1 MSSLSTLGR
10 VFLPSLMLFAASA
23 GAETTDSPPATSA
36 AEAKTQT
43 VVDDAGRFVA
53 TFPSPV
59 QRGSQDVDTK
69 VGKVTMNTVYHDGG
83 AIAYMVIFS
92 DYPAGSVAQSGGPEK
107 VCQNASDG
115 AVQSENAKVRTS
127 SPCQLGDVTG
137 LDVVADIPPKSTDA
151 AAASTVFHGRF
162 FVVGDRLY
170 QVMYI
175 SPPDNEASAE
185 AGAFFDSFR
194 LIR

>member
-1 MSSLSTLGR
+1 MSRLSTLGR
-10 VFLPSLMLFAASA
+10 VFLPALILFAVSARAETA
-23 GAETTDSPPATSA
+23 GAPPAGGA

-69 VGKVTMNTVYHDGG
+69 VGKVVMNTVYHDGG

-151 AAASTVFHGRF
+151 TAASTVFHGRF

-170 QVMYI
+170 QIMYI
-175 SPPDNEASAE
+175 SPPDNEASPE
-185 AGAFFDSFR
+185 AGAFFDSFH